1 MCCIGMLHNGQVA
14 LDCSWSLSE
23 KNVTISEENH
33 PFQKEYLYVTSTAYN
48 GYLHEVILRAEWFK
62 YGWD

>member
-1 MCCIGMLHNGQVA
+1 ML
-14 LDCSWSLSE
+14 
-23 KNVTISEENH
+23 TISEENH